1 MGKHTSTQ
9 GNGTHIH
16 EDEREINT
24 GTIVDVRVLR
34 TETYATAHSLSFAL
48 STNPQMCERVVR
60 ELRAACSEI
69 QRHLSEMERCR
80 LTYDFATLIIQK
92 RSVMNRFSL
101 VKSDCYWANMDT
113 DLSATL
119 TMIDECHNALI
130 GKFAEDFRLS
140 DLLYMIDV
148 FKKAQA
154 EFEHKIEQVEEVLK

>member
-1 MGKHTSTQ
+1 MESTL
-9 GNGTHIH
+9 
-16 EDEREINT
+16 
-24 GTIVDVRVLR
+24 IVNVRVFR
-34 TETYATAHSLSFAL
+34 TETYATAHTLSFAL

-60 ELRAACSEI
+60 ELRAACTEI
-69 QRHLSEMERCR
+69 QRHLSEMEQCR
-80 LTYDFATLIIQK
+80 ITYDFATLIIQK

-119 TMIDECHNALI
+119 TMIDDCHKALI
-130 GKFAEDFRLS
+130 GKFAEDLRLS

-154 EFEHKIEQVEEVLK
+154 DFEHKIEQVEEVLK